1 MKTNPPPNPPIR
13 IGISTCLLGQKV
25 RFDGGHKHDAFI
37 TDTLGRFCEWVPVCP
52 EVEIG
57 LGTPRESMRL
67 IGSPEHPRLVAPRS
81 GNDHTGTMS
90 KWAEK
95 RLEQLDSLGLHGYIL
110 KKNSPSCGMARV
122 RVYSDPGMAAR
133 TGRGLFADALLK
145 RFPMLPVE
153 EEGRLHDMPLRENFI
168 ERVFAFHRWTE
179 FVKSKP
185 RPKDLVNFHTGQKLS
200 LMAHSAVHYQKLGRL
215 VAKAGSSPMGEL
227 LAEYGAIFME
237 GLALRATAKKHA
249 NVLQHLVGY
258 LKNDLDAVNKSEM
271 LALIDSYR
279 VGRVPLV
286 VPLTL
291 LNHHFLRHP
300 VSWVAEQSYL
310 NPYPSELM
318 LRNHV

>member
-1 MKTNPPPNPPIR
+1 M
-13 IGISTCLLGQKV
+13 

-67 IGSPEHPRLVAPRS
+67 IGLPEHPRLVAPRS
-81 GNDHTGTMS
+81 GKDHTDTMS

-95 RLEQLDSLGLHGYIL
+95 RLDQLDSLGLHGYIL
-110 KKNSPSCGMARV
+110 KKDSPSCGMARV
-122 RVYSDPGMAAR
+122 RVYSDQGLAAR

-185 RPKDLVNFHTGQKLS
+185 RPKDLVNFHTCQKLS
-200 LMAHSAVHYQKLGRL
+200 LMAHSPVHYQKLGRL
-215 VAKAGSSPMGEL
+215 VAKAGSVPMGEL

-300 VSWVAEQSYL
+300 VPWVAEQSYL

>member
-1 MKTNPPPNPPIR
+1 M
-13 IGISTCLLGQKV
+13 

-67 IGSPEHPRLVAPRS
+67 IGLPEHPRLVAPRS
-81 GNDHTGTMS
+81 GKDHTDTMS

-95 RLEQLDSLGLHGYIL
+95 RLDQLDSLGLHGYIL
-110 KKNSPSCGMARV
+110 KKDSPSCGMARV
-122 RVYSDPGMAAR
+122 RVYSDQGLAAR

-185 RPKDLVNFHTGQKLS
+185 RPKDLVNFHTCQKLS
-200 LMAHSAVHYQKLGRL
+200 LMAHSPVHYQKLGRL
-215 VAKAGSSPMGEL
+215 VAKAGSVPMGEL